1 MPGEVCDPI
10 GKNWFYVE
18 GDLPRSDKE
27 LAEQFE
33 ACRARG
39 VNLLLNVPPD
49 KHGLI
54 PDYYVQALQRLRKN
68 AGI

>member
-1 MPGEVCDPI
+1 
-10 GKNWFYVE
+10 VE
-18 GDLPRSDKE
+18 GDLPRPDKE
-27 LAEQFE
+27 LVEQFE